1 LADSLPNTAPKSRV
15 RFSLRWK
22 ITLPF
27 LLLAL
32 ALGIGFL
39 YLVERLV
46 REGEQE
52 RFIRQLA
59 SSGQQA
65 VDALVRQEADL
76 LELERLIANTEGVGE
91 AAALGNAE
99 ALRDRVLP
107 VVANAKR
114 DVVAIVDLSGN
125 SVLSVRH
132 PPDAPGGQYETLR
145 GEAFYANW
153 PLVDSVLQ
161 SRLNDAQ
168 GDKRAG
174 VEALII
180 GGKTVPVLL
189 VAGPLRDA
197 SGQAVGAILVGQYLE
212 TLVEELQQAAGASV
226 TAYDLATG
234 ELLASTLEPQDPT
247 ALTLTAQAITAAYAP
262 EKGPEALRVIEVNG
276 LLQEEI
282 LTGFTARQGA
292 DVLGVLGISLPRIT
306 LSGAM
311 RQDLTRVAQ
320 FGALSLAMVML
331 AGVLITAAVTG
342 PLADVVAASQQL
354 ASGDLTLHLPEGGGD
369 EIGLMA
375 RNLNTL
381 AVHMKSQSSEPTLAS
396 SGVALDAGSSGT
408 SGGAPESLQASAALL
423 VIDMASIF
431 QAEQAQG
438 SHGVAGLVHQF
449 LSETLEV
456 IARHTGT
463 VETWD
468 SEQLIASFGLRPK
481 SLPARVGALQAV
493 HSGVALREIADLR
506 NLRLAA
512 EGRAILTVGMGIAI
526 GSIHTV
532 APGIAGLPGR
542 ALSGPALEEARRLK
556 AAARDLPAGGLL
568 ITQTT
573 FDRLGTAQAQF
584 SFGRAGRIP
593 VPGTDQGLLIR
604 EVLER
609 RTKLVQDESPGWE
622 AGPGSA

>member
-1 LADSLPNTAPKSRV
+1 LAESLPNSSTMSRV

-22 ITLPF
+22 IMLPF

-32 ALGIGFL
+32 ALGLGFL
-39 YLVERLV
+39 YLVDRLV

-52 RFIRQLA
+52 RFVRQLA

-125 SVLSVRH
+125 SVLTVRH

-153 PLVDSVLQ
+153 PLVGTVLQ

-174 VEALII
+174 VEALVI
-180 GGKTVPVLL
+180 GGRTVPVFL

-197 SGQAVGAILVGQYLE
+197 SGQPVGAVLVGQYLD
-212 TLVEELQQAAGASV
+212 TLVVELQQAAGASV
-226 TAYDLATG
+226 SAYDLATG
-234 ELLASTLEPQDPT
+234 GLLATTLEPQDPQ
-247 ALTLTAQAITAAYAP
+247 ALTLTADAITAAYAP
-262 EKGPEALRVIEVNG
+262 EKGPEALRVIVVNG
-276 LLQEEI
+276 LPQEEV

-292 DVLGVLGISLPRIT
+292 DVLGVLGISLPRIA

-311 RQDLTRVAQ
+311 RQDLTRVAL
-320 FGALSLAMVML
+320 FGAISLAMVML
-331 AGVLITAAVTG
+331 AGMLITSAVTG
-342 PLADVVAASQQL
+342 PLADVAAASQQL

-381 AVHMKSQSSEPTLAS
+381 AVHLKSQSSEPTLVAS
-396 SGVALDAGSSGT
+396 GAAADGAPSDAVGGVADG
-408 SGGAPESLQASAALL
+408 LQASAALL
-423 VIDMASIF
+423 LVDLASIF
-431 QAEQAQG
+431 QAEKTQG
-438 SHGVAGLVHQF
+438 SQGPAGLVRQF

-456 IARHTGT
+456 VARHAGT

-481 SLPARVGALQAV
+481 TLPAKVGALQAV
-493 HSGVALREIADLR
+493 HAGVALREIADLR

-512 EGRAILTVGMGIAI
+512 EGRAILTVGMGIAT
-526 GSIHTV
+526 GSIQTV

-568 ITQTT
+568 ITQST
-573 FDRLGTAQAQF
+573 FDRLGTAQSQF

-609 RTKLVQDESPGWE
+609 RTQLVRDESPGWE
-622 AGPGSA
+622 AEPGSA